1 MLKRSVNIIWSSQN
15 QLMIL
20 DTEKLVGC
28 QRQFKAVFART
39 HKSYYI
45 PTITTK
51 RGRLLAKHSLCIQ
64 IIKADQ
70 TFGRTISFCLQS
82 FLSKKSGERAP
93 GRAAGAGRPFDV
105 TDIKRRRRWFN

>member
-1 MLKRSVNIIWSSQN
+1 MMVT
-15 QLMIL
+15 L
-20 DTEKLVGC
+20 DTEMSG
-28 QRQFKAVFART
+28 RMSRTFKAVFART
-39 HKSYYI
+39 HTSYYI
-45 PTITTK
+45 PTITSK

-93 GRAAGAGRPFDV
+93 GRAAWRAQAGL
-105 TDIKRRRRWFN
+105 